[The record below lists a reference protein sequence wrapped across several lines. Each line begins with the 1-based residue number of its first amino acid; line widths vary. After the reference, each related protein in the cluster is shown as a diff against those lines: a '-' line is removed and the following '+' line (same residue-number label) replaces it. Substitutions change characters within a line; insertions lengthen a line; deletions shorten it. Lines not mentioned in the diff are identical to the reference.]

1 LRPTQRIVAAK
12 VGAAKMGSWGMRESP
27 VQDVRARKRM
37 NSSRKTY
44 AGGCSAFAVIA
55 LMMGSQGLETAVAN
69 GDTRTISLHHIHTNE
84 DITITFKRD
93 GRYDDEAL
101 KKLNWFVRD
110 WRKEE
115 EIAMDPRL
123 FDLVWEAS
131 REVGGNKV
139 IHVVCGYRSPE
150 TNAMLHA
157 RSNGVAKFSQHM
169 LGKAMDFYIPG
180 ASLEELRNA
189 GLRLERGGVGYYP
202 TSGSPFVHLD
212 VGNVRHWGPPIS
224 DDEMAKIMSG
234 HPVRVAA
241 LGASPAQ
248 ATQGAPHKKIPVAS
262 SGADEDAP
270 VAAKP
275 AAARPAAVHPATFMV
290 ASLESKPAE
299 LGRPVNVAAAPAVP
313 IPHERP
319 AKAAAAAAAT
329 SADGANATASPDRM
343 RLASAAPTTRTAEPQ
358 TAGGVIWPVRDAGN
372 DHMPLDIPL
381 AYAAPQSLTTG
392 SAMRPEMLGAV
403 AATPRDNTTTVA
415 KKTSVRSASL
425 DQVAQLAEPVPAAAS
440 VTVAKK
446 TMEPL
451 AAAAP
456 TLPVG
461 GTTVTTKVVN
471 ANAGMRYDDPWL
483 RAMIMTPSIA
493 DSMTT
498 TLYGRPDLSEL
509 RNLMHKPNDSLMLS
523 FNDDPYSGVPPDR
536 FRGDAVVFLTTHAFA
551 QHTAALR

>member
-1 LRPTQRIVAAK
+1 
-12 VGAAKMGSWGMRESP
+12 MRESP
-27 VQDVRARKRM
+27 VQDVRARERM

-44 AGGCSAFAVIA
+44 AGGCSALAVIA

-212 VGNVRHWGPPIS
+212 VGNVRHWGPPIG

-241 LGASPAQ
+241 LGASPA
-248 ATQGAPHKKIPVAS
+248 AASQGAPHKKIPAAS
-262 SGADEDAP
+262 PGDDEDGP
-270 VAAKP
+270 VAAKAP
-275 AAARPAAVHPATFMV
+275 QARPAARPATFTV

-299 LGRPVNVAAAPAVP
+299 LSRPVNVASAPAVP

-319 AKAAAAAAAT
+319 AKAAAAASAAAAVT
-329 SADGANATASPDRM
+329 SADGALASAAPDRM
-343 RLASAAPTTRTAEPQ
+343 RLASAAPTNRTAEPV
-358 TAGGVIWPVRDAGN
+358 AAAGVIWPVRDAGN

-381 AYAAPQSLTTG
+381 AYAAPQSLTTA
-392 SAMRPEMLGAV
+392 SAMRPETVGA
-403 AATPRDNTTTVA
+403 AAAKPAAARDNTTTVA
-415 KKTSVRSASL
+415 KKAPVRSASL
-425 DQVAQLAEPVPAAAS
+425 DQVAQLAEPVPAATS
-440 VTVAKK
+440 VTVAK
-446 TMEPL
+446 TVEPV
-451 AAAAP
+451 AAIAP
-456 TLPVG
+456 ALPAG

-523 FNDDPYSGVPPDR
+523 FNDDQYSGVPPDR

-551 QHTAALR
+551 QRTAALR